1 MNQEQKAQK
10 YDWLL
15 NQYKMIE
22 LEIKRIP
29 KLPLEETLQDI
40 HSKEY
45 SPENQNKINQLN
57 IKLQQIDVEVKK
69 LFIWKIRDNTEIVQC
84 LPWLVT

>member
-1 MNQEQKAQK
+1 MTPVKITWKQTTKIMNQEQKAQK

-29 KLPLEETLQDI
+29 KLPLEETLQR
-40 HSKEY
+40 H
-45 SPENQNKINQLN
+45 
-57 IKLQQIDVEVKK
+57 
-69 LFIWKIRDNTEIVQC
+69 T
-84 LPWLVT
+84 